1 MEDFLEPV
9 VMWLIHLYQAKYEVR
24 VRRAEDWVQILPP
37 CTFALDTPSLGS
49 VSHLYNGEV
58 GPDGLSQHPF

>member
-37 CTFALDTPSLGS
+37 C
-49 VSHLYNGEV
+49 VHL
-58 GPDGLSQHPF
+58 H